1 MAYDDEFNQEL
12 EFQREDYYSR
22 KMECCANCG
31 SKEVS
36 CTAGNEAFCGDC
48 FRERSAE
55 KAARRA
61 SVAQPAQ
68 PPTMHQT
75 KLEGLQRDCYEWLIR
90 ADTRTENGA
99 TRTMGSAN
107 AENLAPKLEA
117 FVLATLRQKLS
128 EGPKRDI
135 EMDALRFQV
144 SQLTDRLARERNANG
159 IRMSVAQV
167 YEENP
172 RGYRNLLQIQSVRHE
187 TEGLFIEVRGA
198 ALATLRQKPAQP
210 PKMKGE
216 WRLVEE
222 YKPEGRDISFR
233 MSYFL
238 EGCTTPVWTFWAKW
252 DGCFTLISHANGS
265 TIHTTDE
272 CDDDM
277 HFCGGGW
284 DGIRA
289 LMEIQ
294 ALGEKRF
301 GKEYWGKK

>member
-61 SVAQPAQ
+61 SVAQPPIEPRREAICAYLKNIRGSTVLICTL
-68 PPTMHQT
+68 PETH
-75 KLEGLQRDCYEWLIR
+75 EGDHDFHWVDTLQRLNAPVPEKPAAEPAAPPKCASYCASEDEPSRPCDCGINQPEAKSLR
-90 ADTRTENGA
+90 DTKA
-99 TRTMGSAN
+99 SDCA
-107 AENLAPKLEA
+107 
-117 FVLATLRQKLS
+117 
-128 EGPKRDI
+128 
-135 EMDALRFQV
+135 
-144 SQLTDRLARERNANG
+144 G
-159 IRMSVAQV
+159 IHLCQFCL
-167 YEENP
+167 N
-172 RGYRNLLQIQSVRHE
+172 
-187 TEGLFIEVRGA
+187 TFIELGDVPA
-198 ALATLRQKPAQP
+198 ELATLRQKPAQP

-265 TIHTTDE
+265 TIDTTDE